1 MSFILGDLTLP
12 NPKSFKRTF
21 IETGAKN
28 LLIQGKSTKRI
39 ENRKERFT
47 LVFQNL
53 TQAQTN
59 SILSEYILDMVR
71 VFQVTE
77 ANLSIS
83 ATEVLIDISTR
94 KYPPSG
100 KEYRE
105 EFRLILTE
113 IK

>member
-12 NPKSFKRTF
+12 NPKSFRRAF

-28 LLIQGKSTKRI
+28 LLIEGKSTKRV

-53 TQAQTN
+53 TRAQAN
-59 SILSEYILDMVR
+59 SILSEYVLDMVR
-71 VFQVTE
+71 IFQVTE
-77 ANLSIS
+77 VNLSIP
-83 ATEVLIDISTR
+83 ATNVLIDISTR

-100 KEYRE
+100 KEYKE

-113 IK
+113 VK

>member
-1 MSFILGDLTLP
+1 MFQLGDLTLP

-28 LLIQGKSTKRI
+28 LLIEGKSTKRI

-53 TQAQTN
+53 TQFQTN

-77 ANLSIS
+77 ANLSIP

-94 KYPPSG
+94 KYPQSG

-113 IK
+113 VK